1 MCQYNDNTCW
11 KENIDCEQEEHA
23 VKPVKM
29 IMAVTQ
35 NTHQQ
40 IVSSASGPSNTWLTV
55 QLQDYHCLQLHPH
68 THPAPS
74 CWQPVAV
81 TVVCE

>member
-55 QLQDYHCLQLHPH
+55 QLQDYHCLQLHP
-68 THPAPS
+68 THI
-74 CWQPVAV
+74 QRLLVAASIDGGM
-81 TVVCE
+81 